1 MEEAEEGVEGGGE
14 AGAQVGGDAA
24 EELGDH
30 IGVLVERRPAT
41 TLRAG
46 QHQVELIRGLSRSS
60 L

>member
-14 AGAQVGGDAA
+14 AGAQVGG
-24 EELGDH
+24 ELGDH